1 MWGEAESESD
11 DDDAYDRRVLKQ
23 RRKGSEHGRKFAS
36 AVAIAVDVKEA
47 LSRRMEHAIAMWRQ
61 LETIDAAML
70 SGIIEAEPLLMFK
83 LVDALLSTPYFP
95 LQQFYFMALSGLLYL
110 LSHSRGPSEA
120 RLLQNFIRSI
130 QHFDSSVSKLLPL
143 HEAVDWRRVKIDS
156 WIDLGGS
163 TLTFY
168 QRQGKETNVIN
179 LPSACIEKVDRDVSN
194 GLVYIYTKSSLR
206 TDGAS
211 LFVLE
216 PSPVDFAGLS
226 SALSGMFSP
235 EPRSNYE
242 TKSTI
247 AAYRESMVF
256 VQRPVKEPVRA
267 NVTL

>member
-1 MWGEAESESD
+1 MSCVW
-11 DDDAYDRRVLKQ
+11 Q
-23 RRKGSEHGRKFAS
+23 QGSEHGRKFAS

-143 HEAVDWRRVKIDS
+143 HEAVDWVRGQPVRDWSEWKQSCSPLESTFVFQRDPKVARKHVNELNKCTHVCKTFKLVKC
-156 WIDLGGS
+156 WISDEGTSALVGFPLFYAHARIFMGWP
-163 TLTFY
+163 LT
-168 QRQGKETNVIN
+168 K
-179 LPSACIEKVDRDVSN
+179 
-194 GLVYIYTKSSLR
+194 
-206 TDGAS
+206 
-211 LFVLE
+211 
-216 PSPVDFAGLS
+216 LS
-226 SALSGMFSP
+226 SCL
-235 EPRSNYE
+235 YYL
-242 TKSTI
+242 
-247 AAYRESMVF
+247 AAR
-256 VQRPVKEPVRA
+256 
-267 NVTL
+267 